1 MKSSLVFAQIVKP
14 RLAVAGSGL
23 AAGLISSLAVSALVL
38 LVEKVAGLPVGT
50 FYAVLAY
57 AVLQTQVLPID
68 LIAIGF
74 VMHLATGSFLGLL
87 ISGPFCAFPRWL
99 SSAGGYAP
107 VYGLA
112 AGFAVWLVLFLPVT
126 FWVMLPLLSSL
137 ESRLI
142 SQEVPTGEV
151 SSIATGE
158 LLALTDKVI
167 AFSLV
172 FNVFYGLLSMMLTRS
187 IFDARKP
194 SNQVII

>member
-1 MKSSLVFAQIVKP
+1 MKP

-23 AAGLISSLAVSALVL
+23 AAGLISSLAVSALIL

-50 FYAVLAY
+50 FYAVLTY
-57 AVLQTQVLPID
+57 AVLQTQILSVD

-74 VMHLATGSFLGLL
+74 LMHLATGSFLGLL
-87 ISGPFCAFPRWL
+87 ISAPFCAFPRCL
-99 SSAGGYAP
+99 ASTGGYAP

-126 FWVMLPLLSSL
+126 FWVMLPLLGSL
-137 ESRLI
+137 ESRLV

-151 SSIATGE
+151 SWIATGE

-172 FNVFYGLLSMMLTRS
+172 FNVFYGLLSMMLTRL
-187 IFDARKP
+187 IFDSQRRR
-194 SNQVII
+194 NQVII

>member
-1 MKSSLVFAQIVKP
+1 MKSAPILQVIKP
-14 RLAVAGSGL
+14 RLSVAGSGL
-23 AAGLISSLAVSALVL
+23 AAGLISSLAISALIL

-57 AVLQTQVLPID
+57 AVLQTQSMSVD
-68 LIAIGF
+68 LIATGF
-74 VMHLATGSFLGLL
+74 LIHLATGSFLGLA
-87 ISGPFCAFPRWL
+87 ISTPFCALPRWL
-99 SSAGGYAP
+99 ESTGGYAP
-107 VYGLA
+107 LYGLA
-112 AGFAVWLVLFLPVT
+112 AGFAIWLVLFLPVT

-137 ESRLI
+137 ESRII

-151 SSIATGE
+151 ASIATGE

-187 IFDARKP
+187 IFDTQKRR
-194 SNQVII
+194 NQVII